1 MFNLFKNTKSDDK
14 FERAKTKGHSDDTGS
29 TECEGG
35 SGLTLA
41 NLNALN
47 NQADQQAVNRSD
59 GSDLSIG

>member
-47 NQADQQAVNRSD
+47 NQAD
-59 GSDLSIG
+59 